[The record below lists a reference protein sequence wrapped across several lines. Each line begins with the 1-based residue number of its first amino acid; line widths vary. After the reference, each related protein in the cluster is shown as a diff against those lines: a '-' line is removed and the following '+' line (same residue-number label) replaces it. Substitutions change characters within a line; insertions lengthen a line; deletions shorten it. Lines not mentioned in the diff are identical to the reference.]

1 MDKTKLDEA
10 YIFEISIKFN
20 CFDASID
27 IKFLFFRVSITFEPG
42 RSLLTV
48 RYHEL
53 WEATVYLGKVK
64 IFSK

>member
-10 YIFEISIKFN
+10 YLFEISIKFN
-20 CFDASID
+20 CFDASIG

-42 RSLLTV
+42 RFLLTV

-53 WEATVYLGKVK
+53 
-64 IFSK
+64 FDQD